1 MKPVPIIYFGANMP
15 AFVHPEQAAAA
26 IAQGLASDCWILPC
40 PSPRYFQFV
49 IASWLRHILVAVTR
63 HTRK

>member
-26 IAQGLASDCWILPC
+26 IAQGLAIDCWILPC
-40 PSPRYFQFV
+40 PSPSYFRFM
-49 IASWLRHILVAVTR
+49 IAAWLRNIVAVVTR
-63 HTRK
+63 RTRN